1 MDSEV
6 DYEVKPTNH
15 QCSNQIHTEAIKSN
29 PNTLN
34 TNTTSSIDNNNNQ
47 AYVNSQYDN
56 VNSNDI
62 KPMYGGSD
70 KVYKIIFKNNIH
82 YIFSKSEKNAI
93 KKIIKNN
100 SNKKDNLLE
109 IFENNN
115 SSMYIIR
122 KNNSIKKIH

>member
-6 DYEVKPTNH
+6 DYEVQPVNN
-15 QCSNQIHTEAIKSN
+15 QCSSVINTETIKSN
-29 PNTLN
+29 PNTIN
-34 TNTTSSIDNNNNQ
+34 TNTMSTINNSNSQ
-47 AYVNSQYDN
+47 AYVDSQYDN
-56 VNSNDI
+56 VNSNDV

-70 KVYKIIFKNNIH
+70 KIYKIIFKNNIH
-82 YIFSKSEKNAI
+82 YIFSKSENNAI

-100 SNKKDNLLE
+100 SSKKDNLLE

-115 SSMYIIR
+115 SSMYIVK

>member
-6 DYEVKPTNH
+6 DYEVQPANN
-15 QCSNQIHTEAIKSN
+15 QCSSVINTETVKSN

-34 TNTTSSIDNNNNQ
+34 TNTMSTINNSNSQ
-47 AYVNSQYDN
+47 AYVDSQYDN
-56 VNSNDI
+56 VNSNDV

-70 KVYKIIFKNNIH
+70 KIYKIIFKNNIH
-82 YIFSKSEKNAI
+82 YIFSKSENKAI

-100 SNKKDNLLE
+100 SSKKDNLLE

-115 SSMYIIR
+115 SSMYIVK

>member
-6 DYEVKPTNH
+6 DYDVQPANN
-15 QCSNQIHTEAIKSN
+15 QCSSVINTETIKSN

-34 TNTTSSIDNNNNQ
+34 TNTMSTINNSNSQ
-47 AYVNSQYDN
+47 AYVDSQYDN
-56 VNSNDI
+56 VNSNDV

-70 KVYKIIFKNNIH
+70 KIYKIIFKNNIH

-115 SSMYIIR
+115 SSMYIIK